1 MTWTRDEATRI
12 VVLLATAVV
21 AVLGTSL
28 PASPSVGAAVVTAAL
43 AALMVLSMQQVYV
56 ALQVRPAFAF
66 ATAGPAPVLAGRVTD
81 PVHPPLRPRAPG
93 PA

>member
-1 MTWTRDEATRI
+1 MTWARDEATRV
-12 VVLLATAVV
+12 VVLLAGAVA
-21 AVLGTSL
+21 AVLGTAL
-28 PASPSVGAAVVTAAL
+28 PASPGVAVAVVAAAL
-43 AALMVLSMQQVYV
+43 ATLLVLSMQQVYV

-81 PVHPPLRPRAPG
+81 PVHHPLRPRAPG